1 MHIPTC
7 HQGTKIHCQVKEK
20 NYKVRAQS
28 SRLTEKQSQE
38 DYLKGKGKDQRK
50 KCVHISKLSQLQ
62 CHSFSKHTYN

>member
-20 NYKVRAQS
+20 NYEVRAQS
-28 SRLTEKQSQE
+28 SRLSEKQSQK

-50 KCVHISKLSQLQ
+50 KMCAYKQTESITTSQLL
-62 CHSFSKHTYN
+62 